1 MRSLARCLTLCLALT
16 GSSVSWGA
24 APLLEKINLFENETD
39 GYKNYRIPGL
49 LVTANGTVLAT
60 CEARRTSGK
69 DWDQID
75 ILLRRSTDGGR
86 TWSAP
91 RAIANVPGPKLKNPL
106 ALALSTVDP
115 TTVTY
120 HNFVLIADRAGPV
133 HAVFCLEYYRCFYM
147 RSDDEGVTFSTPV
160 EITSTFEAFR
170 KDYDWK
176 VIATGPAHG
185 LQLANGRL
193 LVPVWLSLA
202 TGRNAHRPSVTATI
216 YSDDRGKTWKRGEIA
231 VPDTA
236 EWVYPNETIA
246 VQLVDGR
253 VMLNVRSESPTHRRL
268 VTTSP
273 DGATQWT
280 TPKFDQ
286 ALLEPICMASI
297 LRLSTTTQSD
307 KNRILFANPDSLAK
321 AKDKKL
327 PGDRRE
333 RRNLSVKLSYDE
345 GSTWAVNRVLEPGLS
360 SYSDLA
366 VLRDGTILCLYER
379 VSTKGESGANGGF
392 ISMARFNLEWL
403 TEGKDSL
410 SATRP

>member
-1 MRSLARCLTLCLALT
+1 
-16 GSSVSWGA
+16 
-24 APLLEKINLFENETD
+24 
-39 GYKNYRIPGL
+39 
-49 LVTANGTVLAT
+49 
-60 CEARRTSGK
+60 
-69 DWDQID
+69 
-75 ILLRRSTDGGR
+75 
-86 TWSAP
+86 
-91 RAIANVPGPKLKNPL
+91 
-106 ALALSTVDP
+106 
-115 TTVTY
+115 
-120 HNFVLIADRAGPV
+120 
-133 HAVFCLEYYRCFYM
+133 M
-147 RSDDEGVTFSTPV
+147 RSDDDGVTFSAPV

-216 YSDDRGKTWKRGEIA
+216 YSDDLGKTWQRGEIA

-253 VMLNVRSESPTHRRL
+253 VMLNVRTESPAHRRL

-273 DGATQWT
+273 DGATRWS

-297 LRLSTTTQSD
+297 LRLSTTADSD

-321 AKDKKL
+321 AKGKKL

-333 RRNLSVKLSYDE
+333 RQNLSFKLSYDE
-345 GSTWAVNRVLEPGLS
+345 GTTWAVNRVLEPGLS

-379 VSTKGESGANGGF
+379 VSTKGSSGASVGF
-392 ISMARFNLEWL
+392 ISIARFNLEWL

-410 SATRP
+410 SATRR